1 MLNIFCIGDIVG
13 SPGRKAIETLLPQIR
28 KEFAVDFVVA
38 NAENAAA
45 GSGLTPR
52 LANELF
58 SFGCD
63 VLTMGDHVWDK
74 KEIFDELE
82 NNSKVL
88 RPANFP
94 EGTPGTGLC
103 LTQTKEGKK
112 IAVINL
118 LGRVFIRYN
127 VNCPFKALE
136 ALAEEA
142 RKHTSVIVVDIH
154 AEATSEK
161 KALGFFIDGKVSVVV
176 GTHTHVQ
183 TADETILARKTAYIT
198 DLGMT
203 GPQDSVIGQ
212 DKDKIIQRF
221 LKSMPSKFEVA
232 QEGATL
238 SGAVISINEQD
249 GTAINITRVQRRV

>member
-1 MLNIFCIGDIVG
+1 MNVLCIGDIVG
-13 SPGRKAIETLLPQIR
+13 GPGRRAVEMLLPEIR
-28 KEFAVDFVVA
+28 EEFAVDFVMA

-45 GSGLTPR
+45 GAGLTPR

-74 KEIFDELE
+74 KEISDELQH
-82 NNSKVL
+82 NSKVL

-94 EGTPGTGLC
+94 QETPGTGLC
-103 LTQTKEGKK
+103 LTETQAGKK

-127 VNCPFKALE
+127 VNCPFRTLE
-136 ALAEEA
+136 ALAQEA
-142 RKHTSVIVVDIH
+142 RRYTPVIIVDMH

-161 KALGFFIDGKVSVVV
+161 TALGFFSDGKVSAVV

-183 TADETILARKTAYIT
+183 TADETILTRKTAYIT

-203 GPQDSVIGQ
+203 GPLDSVIGQ
-212 DKDKIIQRF
+212 NKDKIIQRF
-221 LKSMPSKFEVA
+221 LQIMPSKFEVA
-232 QEGATL
+232 QDGAAL
-238 SGAVISINEQD
+238 SGAVISINEED
-249 GTAINITRVQRRV
+249 GTAVNITRIQRRL